1 MLTCVRAWSVRCAR
15 ADVKRWIELD
25 VAEWAAQRCRVEV
38 QEWVERE
45 DVPLL
50 VLEWLQG
57 KALGSDMKLAAR
69 GAVPKGKGG
78 IRVSPPMTVDE
89 LLKQLMEAKEE
100 LQRLSEQAV
109 AGVHAREHACACV
122 SVRVSVASLRSARL
136 LTRAAAPC
144 AANSEFIYLS
154 T

>member
-1 MLTCVRAWSVRCAR
+1 M
-15 ADVKRWIELD
+15 
-25 VAEWAAQRCRVEV
+25 
-38 QEWVERE
+38 
-45 DVPLL
+45 PLL

-57 KALGSDMKLAAR
+57 RALDSDIALAAR
-69 GAVPKGKGG
+69 GGAPKGKGG
-78 IRVSPPMTVDE
+78 VRVSPPVMEEVIG
-89 LLKQLMEAKEE
+89 QLIAGKDE

-122 SVRVSVASLRSARL
+122 SVHVRVSVASLRSARL

>member
-1 MLTCVRAWSVRCAR
+1 M
-15 ADVKRWIELD
+15 D
-25 VAEWAAQRCRVEV
+25 VAEWAAQRCCLEV
-38 QEWVERE
+38 QEWVARE

-50 VLEWLQG
+50 VLSGCREERWTATLRWRPGAACPRARATCACPPVMEEVIGQLIAG
-57 KALGSDMKLAAR
+57 KD
-69 GAVPKGKGG
+69 
-78 IRVSPPMTVDE
+78 
-89 LLKQLMEAKEE
+89 E